1 MSAIMNKKIFPAQ
14 TNSFRSIINSY
25 KENFADLFEDRPSF
39 LRYAKI
45 QPPLG
50 ISMWSV
56 QNKNGFF
63 MSTDRDG
70 SCSFTWD
77 ADSMEQFSRSVPF
90 KRKYHSHDYFE
101 LVYVLQ
107 GNVEEWI
114 EEQCI
119 HLQPGDCILL
129 DKNIRH
135 VEDYPSQ
142 EKAACCVF
150 LLISDECV
158 RTLSESELPCE
169 NSQSVLRF
177 LLSHMDNK
185 KTTLKSFCHFRAV
198 HTDIEAIPAVEA
210 GLNAI
215 LTELT
220 SRESGF
226 ALMIQGHLLRI
237 LSILENPKE
246 YRQLSTFSSIGPK
259 EDLIAQISLLMEAS
273 MGVLHKKELA
283 ERMGY
288 NAAYLCR
295 LIKENM
301 GKSFT
306 DYRLCVRLENAET
319 LLADT
324 QLSIAEIC
332 EKLQFSNRSY
342 FYRAFE
348 DAVGMTPG
356 AFRESRQ
363 KFQ

>member
-1 MSAIMNKKIFPAQ
+1 MKKKIFSTQ
-14 TNSFRSIINSY
+14 TYSFRSIVNSY
-25 KENFADLFEDRPSF
+25 RENFADLFQDRPPF

-45 QPPLG
+45 QPPLAV
-50 ISMWSV
+50 SMWTV
-56 QNKNGFF
+56 QNQNGFF
-63 MSTDRDG
+63 MTTDRDG
-70 SCSFTWD
+70 SYSIAWD
-77 ADSMEQFSRSVPF
+77 TDSLDQLSRSVPF

-107 GNVEEWI
+107 GNVDEWI

-119 HLQPGDCILL
+119 HLKRGDCILL

-135 VEDYPSQ
+135 VEDYP
-142 EKAACCVF
+142 EKDKAACCVF

-158 RTLSESELPCE
+158 RTLSDSELPCE

-177 LLSHMDNK
+177 LLSHMDNE

-198 HTDIEAIPAVEA
+198 HADTESIPAVEA

-220 SRESGF
+220 SKEAGF
-226 ALMIQGHLLRI
+226 VLMVQGHLLRI

-306 DYRLCVRLENAET
+306 DYRLCVRLKNAET
-319 LLADT
+319 LLSDT
-324 QLSIAEIC
+324 RLSIAEIC

-342 FYRAFE
+342 FYRTFE
-348 DAVGMTPG
+348 AAVGMTPG
-356 AFRESRQ
+356 EFREIKQRN
-363 KFQ
+363 KR